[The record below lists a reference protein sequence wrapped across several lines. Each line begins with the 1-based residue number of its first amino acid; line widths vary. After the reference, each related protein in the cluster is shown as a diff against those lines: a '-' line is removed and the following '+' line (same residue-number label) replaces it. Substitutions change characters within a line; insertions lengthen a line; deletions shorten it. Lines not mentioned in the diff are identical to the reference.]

1 MSNQK
6 VTWKRYV
13 FINQLKKNK
22 MKQLSQPLTN
32 VQIELLKVF
41 SYDLDNE
48 ELLDLKDV
56 LAKFFAQRAI
66 KAADEVWEKE
76 KWTEE
81 DVDRILK
88 TKLRKSKV

>member
-1 MSNQK
+1 
-6 VTWKRYV
+6 
-13 FINQLKKNK
+13 

>member
-1 MSNQK
+1 
-6 VTWKRYV
+6 
-13 FINQLKKNK
+13 

-66 KAADEVWEKE
+66 KAADEVWE
-76 KWTEE
+76 
-81 DVDRILK
+81 
-88 TKLRKSKV
+88 